1 MAQKLKYLPK
11 VDVDNKVFCMAPFV
25 HMYITPSEIEEKIC
39 CQAQPHSLLTANFNL
54 KSRWTGSK
62 IQSIRQQMAD
72 NFEVATGE
80 IAHLCSRCIEQERRG
95 DKSDRIMYKEKYDYV
110 KPDIIKGNS
119 FGSPLDLDLRPSNLC
134 NLQCRMCNSS
144 FSSQIQKE
152 ISKSNG
158 LIDFMGQV
166 EINVADWFTDENIKF
181 LLKNLHKGEWTR
193 IKFLGGEPT
202 IMPEVHRI
210 LDLLIEQK
218 LTHVCIAITT
228 NLTNVNKE
236 FLNKLAKFEEITV
249 QYSIDGIGKTV
260 EYIRYPVSWNS
271 IQTNIKKWLDICPQ
285 WSGINF
291 TLQAYNLHNMKDLI
305 AWADSIGV
313 GYLIN
318 MVWSPWDNIYV
329 LPYEYRKK
337 YLEDINL
344 NITND
349 ILQDTKQDSIINF
362 VRNTKIIDK
371 SRKQHIKNY
380 IPELWEVISEDYLAL
395 QI

>member
-1 MAQKLKYLPK
+1 MAQKSKYLPK
-11 VDVDNKVFCMAPFV
+11 VDVNNKVFCMAPFV
-25 HMYITPSEIEEKIC
+25 HMYITPSEPEEKIC
-39 CQAQPHSLLTANFNL
+39 CQAHPHSLYKANFDL
-54 KSRWTGSK
+54 ESRWTGSK
-62 IQSIRQQMAD
+62 IQSIRQQMTD

-80 IAHLCSRCIEQERRG
+80 IAHLCSRCIEQEKRG
-95 DKSDRIMYKEKYDYV
+95 DTSDRIMYKEKYDYV

-166 EINVADWFTDENIKF
+166 EINVADWFTDENINF
-181 LLKNLHKGEWTR
+181 LLKSLHKGEWTR

-218 LTHVCIAITT
+218 LTHVIIAITT

-249 QYSIDGIGKTV
+249 QYQAAVKKKQKELKEAGKPQILRIDDKIKIMDELIKSGKIQKNESFLSKLGITDATIQKREHGG
-260 EYIRYPVSWNS
+260 PVH
-271 IQTNIKKWLDICPQ
+271 
-285 WSGINF
+285 SGESY
-291 TLQAYNLHNMKDLI
+291 L
-305 AWADSIGV
+305 V
-313 GYLIN
+313 GEKGPE
-318 MVWSPWDNIYV
+318 V
-329 LPYEYRKK
+329 
-337 YLEDINL
+337 
-344 NITND
+344 
-349 ILQDTKQDSIINF
+349 F
-362 VRNTKIIDK
+362 
-371 SRKQHIKNY
+371 
-380 IPELWEVISEDYLAL
+380 IPKETGEVIANDDTQVFSMLLAANPQL
-395 QI
+395 QKVSKDRAMKILKAKFPEYFD

>member
-1 MAQKLKYLPK
+1 MAQKSKYLPK
-11 VDVDNKVFCMAPFV
+11 VDVNNKVFCMAPFV
-25 HMYITPSEIEEKIC
+25 HMYITPSEREEKIC
-39 CQAQPHSLLTANFNL
+39 CQAQPHSFNANFNL
-54 KSRWTGSK
+54 ENRWTGSK
-62 IQSIRQQMAD
+62 IQSIRQQMTD
-72 NFEVATGE
+72 NFEVANGE
-80 IAHLCSRCIEQERRG
+80 IAHLCLRCIEQEKRG
-95 DKSDRIMYKEKYDYV
+95 DISDRIMYNEKYDYV

-134 NLQCRMCNSS
+134 NLQCRMCNSN

-158 LIDFMGQV
+158 LIDFMGEV
-166 EINVADWFTDENIKF
+166 KINVADFWFIDENINF

-202 IMPEVHRI
+202 IMPEVRHI

-218 LTHVCIAITT
+218 LTHVVIAITT

-236 FLNKLAKFEEITV
+236 LLNKLAKFELFTV

-260 EYIRYPVSWNS
+260 EYIRYPVSWDS
-271 IQTNIKKWLDICPQ
+271 IQTNIEKWQNIKPH
-285 WSGINF
+285 WSSINF

-313 GYLIN
+313 EYLIN
-318 MVWSPWDNIYV
+318 MVWSEWDNIYV
-329 LPYEYRKK
+329 LPYEYRKRH
-337 YLEDINL
+337 LEDINL

-349 ILQDTKQDSIINF
+349 ILQNTKQDSIIKF
-362 VRNTKIIDK
+362 VKHTKILDK
-371 SRKQHIKNY
+371 SRKQHIKDY
-380 IPELWEVISEDYLAL
+380 IPELWEVISKDYLAL